1 MCSCLM
7 SDGDLLQ
14 ANSHGRGQGNP
25 EGHGD
30 KSLEIGA
37 GDLVE
42 FSMPLGC
49 LRESGQ
55 EYGFSSRLSNS
66 NTDESL
72 L

>member
-1 MCSCLM
+1 MGISSKQIPM
-7 SDGDLLQ
+7 DEGKVTP
-14 ANSHGRGQGNP
+14 RGM
-25 EGHGD
+25 EIE
-30 KSLEIGA
+30 SVEIGA

-55 EYGFSSRLSNS
+55 EYSFSSRLSNS